1 MKLKNYK
8 TYLNQIKRYARLCNV
23 KIVFKK
29 EVDGVGEYIP
39 NRRQVVLE
47 KGLSQSEIISTL
59 LHEFGHFIDDY
70 RNPENNLNNRYH
82 NDGRTAIE
90 QDRELTVQQK
100 KKILKIEKEAW
111 KNGRALARQ
120 LNIPL
125 GNWFYRDEKSA
136 LNSYYAMR
144 IRSRE

>member
-8 TYLNQIKRYARLCNV
+8 PYLRQIKRYAKLCNV
-23 KIVFKK
+23 EIVFKK
-29 EVDGVGEYIP
+29 EVDGVGEYVP
-39 NRRQVVLE
+39 NRRRVALE
-47 KGLSQSEIISTL
+47 KGLDQSAIISTL
-59 LHEFGHFIDDY
+59 LHELGHFIDDF
-70 RNPENNLNNRYH
+70 RNPENNLNNKFH

-90 QDRELTVQQK
+90 REREMTSQQK
-100 KKILKIEKEAW
+100 KKILKIEREAW

-125 GNWFYRDEKSA
+125 GSWFYRDEKSS

-144 IRSRE
+144 TRD

>member
-8 TYLNQIKRYARLCNV
+8 TYLKQIKSYARLCNV
-23 KIVFKK
+23 EIQFKK
-29 EVDGVGEYIP
+29 EVDGVGEYVP
-39 NRRQVVLE
+39 NRRRVALE
-47 KGLSQSEIISTL
+47 KSLSQSEIISTL
-59 LHEFGHFIDDY
+59 LHEFGHFIDDL
-70 RNPENNLNNRYH
+70 RNPENNFNNKFH

-90 QDRELTVQQK
+90 QERNPTLQQK
-100 KKILKIEKEAW
+100 KKILKLEKEAW

-144 IRSRE
+144 ARE